1 MIIPSTNA
9 YPLFYTA
16 IKCFHRESHEKTVN
30 NCIRED
36 CNFEIEFVCLRISV
50 SISNQSMKSTRI
62 CLQNAVKETFSVL
75 DRNVRV
81 KSRFDYISSH
91 KLKALKHYT
100 YIP

>member
-1 MIIPSTNA
+1 
-9 YPLFYTA
+9 
-16 IKCFHRESHEKTVN
+16 
-30 NCIRED
+30 
-36 CNFEIEFVCLRISV
+36 
-50 SISNQSMKSTRI
+50 MKSTRI